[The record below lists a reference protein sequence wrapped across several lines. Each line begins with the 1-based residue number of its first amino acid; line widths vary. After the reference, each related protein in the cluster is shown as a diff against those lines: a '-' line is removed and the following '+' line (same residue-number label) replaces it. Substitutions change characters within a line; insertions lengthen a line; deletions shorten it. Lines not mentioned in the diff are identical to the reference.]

1 VSGWD
6 LVATYPFEAE
16 NSTTTVTAR
25 IGYSELE
32 FDSDPSTYI
41 NEEGRYDTINFDPN
55 TRAILTS
62 MTSWSDLSL
71 MLRASY
77 WGGSSNFQ
85 GGKIQ
90 DFSSMIMVDAEASYL
105 FEGFL
110 LSAGM
115 RNMFDQYPEE
125 DEIGDFCCGRVYP
138 SGAGASW
145 NGAYYYF
152 KVTKDF

>member
-1 VSGWD
+1 
-6 LVATYPFEAE
+6 
-16 NSTTTVTAR
+16 
-25 IGYSELE
+25 
-32 FDSDPSTYI
+32 
-41 NEEGRYDTINFDPN
+41 
-55 TRAILTS
+55 
-62 MTSWSDLSL
+62 

-85 GGKIQ
+85 DKDTGNPADNIQ
-90 DFSSMIMVDAEASYL
+90 NFSSMIMVDAEASYL

-125 DEIGDFCCGRVYP
+125 DALADFCCGRVYP

-145 NGAYYYF
+145 NGSYYYF

>member
-1 VSGWD
+1 
-6 LVATYPFEAE
+6 
-16 NSTTTVTAR
+16 
-25 IGYSELE
+25 
-32 FDSDPSTYI
+32 
-41 NEEGRYDTINFDPN
+41 
-55 TRAILTS
+55 
-62 MTSWSDLSL
+62 

-85 GGKIQ
+85 DKDTGNPADNIQ
-90 DFSSMIMVDAEASYL
+90 DYSSMIMVDAEASYL
-105 FEGFL
+105 FEDFL

-125 DEIGDFCCGRVYP
+125 DELADFCCGRVYP

-152 KVTKDF
+152 RVSKEF